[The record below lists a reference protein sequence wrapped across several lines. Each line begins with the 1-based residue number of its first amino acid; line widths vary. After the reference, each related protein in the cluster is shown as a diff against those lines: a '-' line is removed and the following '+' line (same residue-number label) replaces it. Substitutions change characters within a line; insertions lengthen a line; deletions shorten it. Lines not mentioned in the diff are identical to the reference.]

1 MFQAKSELL
10 DKVLKLLSLSE
21 KNYATVKPNDCNDQ
35 KTVAVKRKV
44 KQEPKE
50 DGNYSPEAKRI
61 KVEDD
66 DDEHFPR
73 NLGNMCWQPD

>member
-1 MFQAKSELL
+1 M
-10 DKVLKLLSLSE
+10 LSLSE
-21 KNYATVKPNDCNDQ
+21 KNFATVKPSESRARNDQ
-35 KTVAVKRKV
+35 KAVAVKRKV

-66 DDEHFPR
+66 DGVQNSFQHVLAARLSYFKKIY
-73 NLGNMCWQPD
+73 LL